1 MVRIVGNK
9 EECGDGDGDGDGD
22 VSPRGDVSPCQ
33 LSPPYLIKY
42 IQFNDYFIIGIKADY
57 E

>member
-9 EECGDGDGDGDGD
+9 EECGDGDGD